1 MNTVTLGTTGITVNK
16 NGFGALPIQR
26 ISNEDAVHLIRKAYQ
41 AGITFFDTARF
52 YTDSEEKIGYAFLLN
67 SNLHTNAA
75 CYGLRPVVSFNIN
88 RLNISDTTKTGTETA
103 PWEIK

>member
-1 MNTVTLGTTGITVNK
+1 MYSPRELNMTVGEILGDGKGFLAGKAASSPCADHAHFDMQQVN
-16 NGFGALPIQR
+16 
-26 ISNEDAVHLIRKAYQ
+26 
-41 AGITFFDTARF
+41 
-52 YTDSEEKIGYAFLLN
+52 EEKIGYAFLLN